1 MGKTKKVLGYT
12 LGIAIV
18 LTAAIFLLNLHLTKR
33 LERYLRKE
41 LIHRTAEATDGF
53 YRLSFDNLSI
63 SFFKGE
69 LKLEGIKLYPDP
81 SVFRDWERK
90 DSLPSTYVTA
100 EVGMIDFKGL
110 NLTWRWSYKQL
121 HFDSFEIRKP
131 DIQVFDPYY
140 STRAEVKVRK
150 EAEAKTLYEVI
161 SPYINV
167 LTVRVLNLENASV
180 SYSVENPVSPIVYAL
195 NDVSFHAYSFR
206 LDENS
211 SESGKLLYCDNFDF
225 ITNRSQTLL
234 TNNDFRLQTDRIL
247 LSTEDSIIS
256 ISNIT
261 LTPQGELW
269 EERKQRPDSYLNALI
284 RAIEVKGIQFR
295 RENALNYL
303 TARSFDII
311 SSDIQA
317 FNLAG
322 ESLPPAKKTEK
333 KSLNEAEED
342 SLVRSLS
349 LYELISPVLHTV
361 SIGTI
366 GIGQAKLQY
375 SFAVK
380 DTIEVYKLAN
390 FDFRANDFRI
400 DSVSEAQRGFWYS
413 RAFSFEAT
421 GIEGVMTAR
430 NHRFTVKRMALD
442 TESGD
447 FNLEQIRLRPLSV
460 RGQNDYMAGSIDT
473 VGIRGLLYDKGIS
486 TRLLKIDRP
495 NLRYVMA
502 PSFNKKGVKSVK
514 PVNSRVDVE
523 AILNPFL
530 RYLSVKRVSL
540 NHAYVMV
547 DDKNRPDPITYKLND
562 LNFFATDILV
572 NRQTGKGSGL
582 FFDYG
587 NMGFNFSR
595 FDNYLPGKEYRL
607 SVRKGQFST
616 IKGILELQDIKLLPQ
631 DTAEKKA
638 KTYIRFSSPRLRI
651 GGLKRIPERLDRN
664 IRVASFRVDS
674 PDVRV
679 SRPDGS
685 GVSALLK
692 SLALEG
698 VSWDSTLL
706 KLGSVCLES
715 PMADIYSSHFYDTLS
730 HQTEAGSADFYT
742 ALGKVAGRISLG
754 RFSLTDANIRYAYYG
769 KSDSL
774 QHQKLDTT
782 NLFVEGLAVD
792 TRLRTYKLDD
802 IRFSTRNLVFP
813 LDNGFYALKVGGI
826 DLTGSS
832 AVIDHIRLISPYPK
846 MQFAYLQPHHKDWFD
861 VSVGQVALTGI
872 DLPSYFSEKVLRIA
886 DVQVSDAVLQNLKNQ
901 KIPVPRRIV
910 PMIYTG
916 LQRAPVK
923 LDFQKVNVKNFSV
936 VYEELAKK
944 GTVPGKLF
952 FTNMNGTFTGFTNI
966 VSRPDQYIV
975 LNANGK
981 LMGKGDF
988 TATWKLPVDSLNDRF
1003 LLNARLDS
1011 FDLTALNELL
1021 VPLASAE
1028 VQSGWVREMAFGT
1041 EASSKGATVEM
1052 LFLYNDLKAALLKE
1066 KDGVLTDKKFLTGLV
1081 NRILKQDN
1089 PDKTRKGFNKPRHSS
1104 VSIIRDPYHST
1115 FNYLWQILRPPLIE
1129 SVGVSKKKQDAAKG
1143 VMTFFTKVKN
1153 FFRGKKNVSGKKVPE
1168 EEGEEALLLEVKP
1181 VNN

>member
-1 MGKTKKVLGYT
+1 MGKTKKVIGYT

-53 YRLSFDNLSI
+53 YMLSFDNLSI

-69 LKLEGIKLYPDP
+69 LMLEGVKLYPDP
-81 SVFRDWERK
+81 AVFRDWERK

-121 HFDSFEIRKP
+121 HFDSFEIRNP
-131 DIQVFDPYY
+131 EIQVFNPYY
-140 STRAEVKVRK
+140 STRAEVKAGK
-150 EAEAKTLYEVI
+150 EAETKTLYEVI

-167 LTVRVLNLENASV
+167 LSVRVLNLENASV

-195 NDVSFHAYSFR
+195 NDVSFHAYGFR
-206 LDENS
+206 LDEDS

-303 TARSFDII
+303 SARSFDIV

-322 ESLPPAKKTEK
+322 ESQPPGGKVKK
-333 KSLNEAEED
+333 KSLNEMEAD
-342 SLVRSLS
+342 SLVGSLS
-349 LYELISPVLHTV
+349 LYDLISPVLHAV
-361 SIGTI
+361 SIRTI
-366 GIGQAKLQY
+366 GIEKAKLQY

-380 DTIEVYKLAN
+380 DTVEVYKLAN
-390 FDFRANDFRI
+390 FDFHAYDFQV
-400 DSVSEAQRGFWYS
+400 DSVSEVRHGFWYS

-421 GIEGVMTAR
+421 GIEGLMAAR

-460 RGQNDYMAGSIDT
+460 RGRNDYMAGSIDT
-473 VGIRGLLYDKGIS
+473 VGIRGLSYDKGIS

-495 NLRYVMA
+495 NLRYVVA
-502 PSFNKKGVKSVK
+502 PSFSKKEAKSAK
-514 PVNSRVDVE
+514 PANSRVDVE

-540 NHAYVMV
+540 NHAYVTV
-547 DDKNRPDPITYKLND
+547 DDKSVPDPVTYKLND
-562 LNFFATDILV
+562 FNFFATGILV
-572 NRQTGKGSGL
+572 NRQTGEGSGL

-587 NMGFNFSR
+587 NMGFSFSR

-616 IKGILELQDIKLLPQ
+616 VKGTLELQDIKLLPT
-631 DTAEKKA
+631 DTAGKAA
-638 KTYIRFSSPRLRI
+638 KTYIRFSSPGLRI
-651 GGLKRIPERLDRN
+651 SGLNRIPERPDRN
-664 IRVASFRVDS
+664 IRLTSFGIDS
-674 PDVRV
+674 PAIRV
-679 SRPDGS
+679 FKPDGS

-692 SLALEG
+692 CLALEG
-698 VSWDSTLL
+698 IAWDSTLL
-706 KLGSVCLES
+706 RLDEIRLES
-715 PMADIYSSHFYDTLS
+715 PVADIYPGHVSDILPHKAKV
-730 HQTEAGSADFYT
+730 EPADLYT
-742 ALGKVAGRISLG
+742 ALGKVAGQISLG
-754 RFSLTDANIRYAYYG
+754 RFSLTDANIHYAYLG
-769 KSDSL
+769 KNDSL
-774 QHQKLDTT
+774 QQQKLDTT
-782 NLFVEGLAVD
+782 NLFVKGLAVD

-802 IRFSTRNLVFP
+802 IRFSTRNLAFP
-813 LDNGFYALKVGGI
+813 LDNGFYTLKVGGV
-826 DLTGSS
+826 DLTESS
-832 AVIDHIRLISPYPK
+832 AVIDRIRLVSPYPK

-861 VSVGQVALTGI
+861 VSVGRVSLTGI

-886 DVQVSDAVLQNLKNQ
+886 DVQISDAVLQNLKNK
-901 KIPVPRRIV
+901 KIPVSPHIV
-910 PMIYTG
+910 PMIYSG
-916 LQRAPVK
+916 LQKAPVK
-923 LDFQKVNVKNFSV
+923 LDFQRVGVKNFSV

-944 GTVPGKLF
+944 GTTPGKLF
-952 FTNMNGTFTGFTNI
+952 FTDMNGTFTGFTNI

-975 LNANGK
+975 LDADGK
-981 LMGKGDF
+981 LMGKGAF
-988 TATWKLPVDSLNDRF
+988 TATWQLPVDSLNDRF

-1021 VPLASAE
+1021 IPLSSAE
-1028 VQSGWVREMAFGT
+1028 VQSGRVQGMTFST
-1041 EASSKGATVEM
+1041 EATSKGATVEM

-1066 KDGVLTDKKFLTGLV
+1066 KGGELTDKKFLTSLV
-1081 NRILKQDN
+1081 NRILKHDN
-1089 PDKTRKGFNKPRHSS
+1089 PDKTKKGFNKPRHSS

-1153 FFRGKKNVSGKKVPE
+1153 FFRGKKDVSGKSVPE
-1168 EEGEEALLLEVKP
+1168 DRKEDALLLEFER
-1181 VNN
+1181 